1 MAGDGRQIHHGIN
14 LARDAIQAVSKL
26 TKSGCGIADTDYEAA
41 FDFLVMDWVFMVL
54 SKKGL
59 SEVVIERIK
68 NLYRDNISIVVV
80 NNIEGKSVKNLR
92 LSLRQGDIPSMF
104 FFAYGIDPLIN
115 YLDKRLTGILI
126 TSIPVLGPASQ
137 LSEPVSPIEERYR
150 VISYADDLKP
160 AVTSKEEIL
169 LVDSASAMFEAASGC
184 KLHRD
189 PSSEKC

>member
-1 MAGDGRQIHHGIN
+1 MAGDDRQIHHGIN

-26 TKSGCGIADTDYEAA
+26 TKSGCGIADTDYKAA

-104 FFAYGIDPLIN
+104 FFAYGIDPL
-115 YLDKRLTGILI
+115 
-126 TSIPVLGPASQ
+126 
-137 LSEPVSPIEERYR
+137 SPILRG
-150 VISYADDLKP
+150 D
-160 AVTSKEEIL
+160 
-169 LVDSASAMFEAASGC
+169 
-184 KLHRD
+184 
-189 PSSEKC
+189 